1 MNRTSLSLVHIID
14 KLIKYALANK
24 AFSANSQLQAL
35 RLTSI
40 FHSNGIRFSLFVVH
54 TALSRSDSK
63 QALIAP

>member
-1 MNRTSLSLVHIID
+1 MRAACDVRGANGWGAKPRSLVHIID

-40 FHSNGIRFSLFVVH
+40 FHTNGIPFFTLCRPMV
-54 TALSRSDSK
+54 R
-63 QALIAP
+63 